1 VSLCPGVD
9 RNPPQAFAGKREGF
23 FSWSRMKRREENKRR
38 TKETKRAC
46 ESVRACMNGWISGG
60 PSECHVMGSSFSR
73 VEDDVSVSNEE
84 RRWFKA
90 LSR

>member
-1 VSLCPGVD
+1 
-9 RNPPQAFAGKREGF
+9 
-23 FSWSRMKRREENKRR
+23 MKRREENKRR
-38 TKETKRAC
+38 TKETTRAC